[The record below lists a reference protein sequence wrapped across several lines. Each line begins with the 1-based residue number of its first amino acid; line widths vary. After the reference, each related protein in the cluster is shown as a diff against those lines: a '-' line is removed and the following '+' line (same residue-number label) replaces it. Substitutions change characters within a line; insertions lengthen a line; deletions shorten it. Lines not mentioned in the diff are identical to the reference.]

1 MRPVCWVVGLFGLA
15 SQVGDDATVDVE
27 DVAIHKVGRGAGE
40 EEGGSHEVLGECP
53 SGLLASWT

>member
-40 EEGGSHEVLGECP
+40 EEGGS
-53 SGLLASWT
+53 